1 MDIWDHIGAGVE
13 ARLET
18 DLLPALYAATALET
32 AAIRATLTSQDLPWV
47 DPDRASIPPLEELSV
62 AGEILVA
69 QARKEAAGIGAAGGI
84 AGAVGAPP
92 EAMAAIIH
100 CMRLGQKLCVL
111 YGHDPETGQGHVTLW
126 RCIGVA
132 YELELPEEMEVK
144 LRQLPQAAAMQ
155 LPAVRELAHW
165 VLKRAV
171 RRAVMGHPLGPGPGD
186 GPLRLQR
193 PEAARRPGRAHEADA
208 ARAGEPGRAAPDRGG
223 RGRGRRSSLGSALR
237 PRGTR

>member
-1 MDIWDHIGAGVE
+1 MDIWDHIGAGIE

-32 AAIRATLTSQDLPWV
+32 AQIRSSLSEQDLPYL
-47 DPDRASIPPLEELSV
+47 DPARASQPALEDL
-62 AGEILVA
+62 ALAAEILVA
-69 QARKEAAGIGAAGGI
+69 QARKEAMGIGAAGGI

-144 LRQLPQAAAMQ
+144 LRRLPQAAARQ
-155 LPAVRELAHW
+155 FPAVRELANW
-165 VLKRAV
+165 VLKRAI
-171 RRAVMGHPLGPGPGD
+171 RRAVMGALGKGIRWVPGLATG
-186 GPLRLQR
+186 LSAYSAQRRLGAQ
-193 PEAARRPGRAHEADA
+193 
-208 ARAGEPGRAAPDRGG
+208 GERMV
-223 RGRGRRSSLGSALR
+223 SSLRERASKELP
-237 PRGTR
+237 PRIEVVEAEVVETR

>member
-171 RRAVMGHPLGPGPGD
+171 RRAVMGALGKGIRWVPGLATG
-186 GPLRLQR
+186 LSAYSAQKRLGAQGVR
-193 PEAARRPGRAHEADA
+193 MKRTLHEQASRDAPPRIEVVEAEVVD
-208 ARAGEPGRAAPDRGG
+208 
-223 RGRGRRSSLGSALR
+223 
-237 PRGTR
+237 PR